1 MGRFYSGDIQG
12 KFWFAVQDSDDADF
26 FGVEHVK
33 VYNRKC
39 GCLYSEEDECC
50 CEVEHEHN
58 FKDSEEY
65 DDSKSTCD
73 PNCEIEFDENTKDE
87 ESYNSIEY
95 DFSEEHIPKVREGIE
110 RCIQSLDGHHE
121 KLEDYFKNKDSYN
134 DKELSEYLNIEQEK
148 MHGYLEWY
156 ARLELGKKILHCLDE
171 NGTCSFEC
179 EL

>member
-12 KFWFAVQDSDDADF
+12 KFWFGVQDSDDADF

-39 GCLYSEEDECC
+39 GCLYNEEDECC

-58 FKDSEEY
+58 SE
-65 DDSKSTCD
+65 SICD

-95 DFSEEHIPKVREGIE
+95 DFSEDDIHKVKEGIDK
-110 RCIQSLDGHHE
+110 CITSLDGFHE

-134 DKELSEYLNIEQEK
+134 SKELSEYLNVDQEN

-156 ARLELGKKILHCLDE
+156 ARLELGKKILDCLNK

-179 EL
+179 DL